1 MLRTLGLLAFAA
13 EFVKGGLGQTELAR
27 AEGHAK
33 NAEKAGIPVTPE
45 FVQACG
51 WVMVGASVALQIP
64 WLRRPAALVLAALL
78 VPITYIGHRFWEI
91 EDPALRRRNETQ
103 FLKNASMFGG
113 ALYIAGTK

>member
-13 EFVKGGLGQTELAR
+13 EFFKGGLGQTELAR

-33 NAEKAGIPVTPE
+33 NAEKAGIHVSPHFIQT
-45 FVQACG
+45 CG
-51 WVMVGASVALQIP
+51 WVMIAASVALQIP
-64 WLRRPAALVLAALL
+64 WLRRPAALVLAGLL
-78 VPITYIGHRFWEI
+78 VPITYIGHRFWEV

-103 FLKNASMFGG
+103 FLKNTTMLGG